1 MARAPGCASGT
12 SAPARDGDAGIAIDL
27 LFASTSVSQRA
38 NIYVIRTETE

>member
-1 MARAPGCASGT
+1 MRKRHVGAGPRW
-12 SAPARDGDAGIAIDL
+12 RRGIAIDL